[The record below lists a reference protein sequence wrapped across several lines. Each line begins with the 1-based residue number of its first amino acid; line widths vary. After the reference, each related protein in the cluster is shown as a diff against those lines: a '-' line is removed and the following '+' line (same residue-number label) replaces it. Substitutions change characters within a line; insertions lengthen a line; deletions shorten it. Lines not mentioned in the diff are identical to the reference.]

1 MAGRGDA
8 WWEQLELLADGGD
21 TVRSTLPRA
30 NERSGDMPM
39 FVRFSLEAAIEALT
53 AGGGLETDLPI

>member
-1 MAGRGDA
+1 M
-8 WWEQLELLADGGD
+8 
-21 TVRSTLPRA
+21 RSTLPRA